1 MTRAVFLDALGTL
14 LELEPP
20 WVPLRSKV
28 PADVTEEALVSAVRN
43 EMDYYREHAHEGRD
57 VESLADLR
65 ERCAAL
71 ISRQLEFPVTAQE
84 LLDSV
89 RFDPYPD
96 AVPALA
102 ELRDRGLS
110 LVVVSN
116 WDCSLETVLD
126 GCGLNRFLDGVVT
139 SAGAGSRKPDP
150 GIFRAALELAGC
162 RADEALHVGD
172 TPGEDADG
180 ARAAGIRALIVAR
193 DGGGDGDRAEGG
205 ARSADGV
212 NRIASLGQIVQH
224 L

>member
-1 MTRAVFLDALGTL
+1 
-14 LELEPP
+14 
-20 WVPLRSKV
+20 
-28 PADVTEEALVSAVRN
+28 
-43 EMDYYREHAHEGRD
+43 MDYYREHAHEGRD

-65 ERCAAL
+65 ERCAEL

-150 GIFRAALELAGC
+150 GIFRVALELAGC

-193 DGGGDGDRAEGG
+193 DGGGDGDRAEGC